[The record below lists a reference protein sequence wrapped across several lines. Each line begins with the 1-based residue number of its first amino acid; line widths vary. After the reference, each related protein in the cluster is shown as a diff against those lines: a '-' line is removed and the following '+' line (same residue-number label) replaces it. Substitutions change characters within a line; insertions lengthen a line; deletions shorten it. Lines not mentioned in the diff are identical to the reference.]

1 MQELVELRKKTEEIA
16 ANESCYLYDL
26 EFVGTG
32 SGRVL
37 RVTIEKD
44 TEGGVGIEDLSKIT
58 RALNEY
64 LDVNEDVIPGAE
76 YNLEVSSPGLE
87 RVLKVPAHYDRVIG
101 KKIAVKAQ
109 SALLDFNS
117 HLPELGLAKQIH
129 AWLVSYD
136 DKGLKLSNQP
146 PEGAVD
152 AEGNEVERAEEH
164 DEGEPQYIFIPFD
177 QILKAHVV
185 FEMED
190 EKPKLSAK
198 EAWEASQARKKKSD
212 KNQSPDGS
220 QPKGHHK
227 K

>member
-1 MQELVELRKKTEEIA
+1 MQELVEIRKITEEIA
-16 ANESCYLYDL
+16 ANEGCYLYDL

-64 LDVNEDVIPGAE
+64 LDANEDVIPGGE

-146 PEGAVD
+146 PEGTLD
-152 AEGNEVERAEEH
+152 AEGNEVER
-164 DEGEPQYIFIPFD
+164 DGEPQYIFIPFD
-177 QILKAHVV
+177 QVLKAHVV

-198 EAWEASQARKKKSD
+198 EAWEASQARKKQKQKS
-212 KNQSPDGS
+212 SDGA
-220 QPKGHHK
+220 QPKGNTK